1 MEKAQDIS
9 SLNNELKA
17 KKAQEMRETKKH
29 DQLVNWAHL
38 QELEKQQIQQV
49 KEDLV
54 MKSKRSEEL
63 SEGKQ
68 QFIQRV
74 SS

>member
-1 MEKAQDIS
+1 MDKAWDIS
-9 SLNNELKA
+9 ALNNELKA
-17 KKAQEMRETKKH
+17 KKAHEMRETKKQ

-38 QELEKQQIQQV
+38 QELEKQQIQQA
-49 KEDLV
+49 KEDLA

-68 QFIQRV
+68 QLIQRV
-74 SS
+74 SL